1 MNEENNEMDARQ
13 AAMQRNVAN
22 NANNVRMAAE
32 IASKTSNPYAKAA
45 GTAIKAADKL
55 SGGKASEKLGKATDR
70 FLKSQGLR
78 GRMMQAALNKMSE
91 SGTSS
96 RLANSMNN
104 KKGAIM
110 GGNTLNSAKAPDVK
124 SENKVKE
131 SAEQKSSNEGMG
143 SVTGSTDKIVK
154 YGLLGCAVI
163 LPLLIFAVLFIGASQ
178 AFVNSISLGTADS
191 LRGPEVEDKINKKG
205 EEGIDEEKS
214 DSDVAYD
221 LYINDENIL
230 SLKNSKLQKNNII
243 QIASVKK
250 YLIRKYNEATLD
262 DIEDFYPAIKDSSK
276 NYDENMVYDFYY
288 KMYNLYISYRDYYD
302 VYLDLPLLMS
312 TLNLQS
318 KDKNVIFSSNLS
330 PEDRKTTARKLPID
344 EFDYYHD
351 WTNSN
356 YISNKTTS
364 NHDMELLAQH
374 MVSKQVKEICIDSS
388 GKETNTNIL
397 RDKEIGTIKLTCVE
411 GETYKTEELGYVVD
425 NQKYKEFLREFLEKK
440 YYTEEGYRAT
450 GSSDN
455 YIGSNS
461 NNVCS
466 AESPF
471 KKYELTE
478 DQLIL
483 LTSRAMAEQGTPKGA
498 AAEASL
504 MANLFELKGSKYGT
518 DGTGLYNYV
527 VYGGWFGSSERVLNT
542 DRNLA
547 TEEAIQA
554 VRTVLVDGKRTLPA
568 YIDEH
573 DCIDCTKDGDISYI
587 KLDGSTVSKTDKTN
601 YVKHK
606 TIIKNVY
613 GSTYTFYSFPTEVS
627 DPFGYTSEKIREEK
641 GELYYDFETG
651 QLQNCELNS
660 SNGVN
665 SSAGNGLSSAFVSL
679 ALSQLNDPSKVG
691 GEKYWRFM
699 GFESRQPWCAAFVSW
714 NIYNTEYNGQ
724 KLSDVIK
731 YKNAAVYNFMNYFYN
746 SNEEHLN
753 FYYNDSCK
761 LYKNKN
767 GSNTTYTPKQGDLI
781 FFDNFQDWDG
791 KMPKQFQ
798 SGRNHVGIV
807 QYVKDGKIVTI
818 EGNTGDAVKE
828 RQYNIDSCL
837 VVGFGSW
844 Y

>member
-1 MNEENNEMDARQ
+1 MYEENNEMDARE
-13 AAMQRNVAN
+13 AAMKRNVAN
-22 NANNVRMAAE
+22 NTNNVRMAAE

-55 SGGKASEKLGKATDR
+55 SGGKASEKLGKAIDR

-96 RLANSMNN
+96 RLASAMS
-104 KKGAIM
+104 KKKNGLMA
-110 GGNTLNSAKAPDVK
+110 GNAPNSAKAPDVT

-154 YGLLGCAVI
+154 YGLLGCAIV

-178 AFVNSISLGTADS
+178 AFVNAISLGTADS
-191 LRGPEVEDKINKKG
+191 LSGPEVEDHINKKG
-205 EEGIDEEKS
+205 YEGIEEDRS
-214 DSDVAYD
+214 DKDVTYD
-221 LYINDENIL
+221 IYITDENIL
-230 SLKNSKLQKNNII
+230 AFKNSKLNKNNIV
-243 QIASVKK
+243 QVASVKK
-250 YLIRKYNEATLD
+250 YLIRKYNEATLN
-262 DIEDFYPAIKDSSK
+262 DIADFYPPIKDSSK
-276 NYDENMVYDFYY
+276 NYDENMAYDFFY
-288 KMYNLYISYRDYYD
+288 KMYNLYSSYLEVYD
-302 VYLDLPLLMS
+302 VFLDLPLLMA

-344 EFDYYHD
+344 EFDYYYD
-351 WTNSN
+351 WSNSN

-374 MVSKQVKEICIDSS
+374 MVSKQVKEMCIDSS
-388 GKETNTNIL
+388 GKETNKNIL

-425 NQKYKEFLREFLEKK
+425 NEKYKEFLREFLEKK
-440 YYTEEGYRAT
+440 YYEDGYKAS

-466 AESPF
+466 AETPF

-483 LTSRAMAEQGTPKGA
+483 LTSRAMAEQGNPKGA

-527 VYGGWFGSSERVLNT
+527 VNGGWFGSSERVLNT

-554 VRTVLVDGKRTLPA
+554 VRTVLVEGKRTLPA

-573 DCIDCTKDGDISYI
+573 DCIDCGNGGDISSI
-587 KLDGSTVSKTDKTN
+587 KLGGTEVSTTDKTN
-601 YVKHK
+601 YVKHE

-613 GSTYTFYSFPTEVS
+613 GSTYTFYSFPTEIS

-660 SNGVN
+660 SNDIN
-665 SSAGNGLSSAFVSL
+665 SSSGNGLSDAFVSL

-731 YKNAAVYNFMNYFYN
+731 HKNAAVYSFMNYFYN
-746 SNEEHLN
+746 SSDENIK

-767 GSNTTYTPKQGDLI
+767 RANTTYIPKQGDLI

-828 RQYNIDSCL
+828 RQYNIDSCR